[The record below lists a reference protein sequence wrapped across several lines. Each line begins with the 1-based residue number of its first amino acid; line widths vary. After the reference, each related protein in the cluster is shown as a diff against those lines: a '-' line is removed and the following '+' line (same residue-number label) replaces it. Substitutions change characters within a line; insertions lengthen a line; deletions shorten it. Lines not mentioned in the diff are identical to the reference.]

1 MSKTEWDR
9 APEITF
15 NNNNNQITNEHLYY
29 MEYLIE
35 L

>member
-1 MSKTEWDR
+1 MSKTERDR
-9 APEITF
+9 AQEITF
-15 NNNNNQITNEHLYY
+15 NNNNQITNEHLYY